1 MIPGTRQANRPSQED
16 KAGRAEPPRCRLP
29 RRSGGA
35 TRGRSL
41 HEVALG
47 DVRGGLRVLQSPP
60 RCGHPHRKPTNL
72 RGVRGRTLSTSL
84 AYVCTPTACATG
96 ESRGRR
102 GARPGRRA
110 PGSWQL
116 VFGSQS
122 ELRSAPTLPR
132 VPARARGHP
141 RFHIDTIASETD
153 RSGVRAGRHT
163 RHRLGRSDE
172 TMGLTSKNRTSPL
185 LLSEW
190 HAPKPHWR
198 VWRIDPLE
206 RTMPASSATSVPGA
220 Q

>member
-1 MIPGTRQANRPSQED
+1 MLVPD
-16 KAGRAEPPRCRLP
+16 AE
-29 RRSGGA
+29 
-35 TRGRSL
+35 
-41 HEVALG
+41 
-47 DVRGGLRVLQSPP
+47 
-60 RCGHPHRKPTNL
+60 
-72 RGVRGRTLSTSL
+72 
-84 AYVCTPTACATG
+84 
-96 ESRGRR
+96 
-102 GARPGRRA
+102 RPGHGNSYSGRKASSDPRPHCRESQPERRA
-110 PGSWQL
+110 
-116 VFGSQS
+116 
-122 ELRSAPTLPR
+122 
-132 VPARARGHP
+132 P

-163 RHRLGRSDE
+163 RHRLGGSDE